1 MLIYHW
7 CKELILNRILL
18 IATLACCSVILLLF
32 PLHVEYFINVVISVI
47 ILLLVAICYGDY
59 ATIGTYALR
68 GGPIYIHTYVI

>member
-1 MLIYHW
+1 MLNYHW

-32 PLHVEYFINVVISVI
+32 PLHVEYFINIVISVI
-47 ILLLVAICYGDY
+47 ILLLVAIWYGDY